1 MANMN
6 APISPTAKWILYKH
20 TSNFEIVKQTAIEL
34 KTSSTATL
42 SNSDRRNLLR
52 RLRAAGLYIG
62 RNPDEP
68 LDSIQH
74 RINTLLYYLF
84 GYREPIGKEKRFI
97 FSPLGN
103 LFMKNIDNEANL
115 RKILL
120 TMIWGK
126 QFPDPFFG
134 TPSAFEIYPFRL
146 IFKLLSDT
154 RIGHLNPLE
163 YSHCIA
169 RVESIDQ
176 VNYKKLVLDIL
187 EFRTYDLKNIK
198 EIFTLNSHHY
208 VNAFHEWEYT
218 TRLFES
224 FGLVNKSEG
233 EKIFQLLH
241 GTYTKRWVNNR
252 IVTLH
257 PQVKNFC
264 AALLESHPYWETPV
278 EVNDPERLRVDAVKE
293 IYSFCPPEL
302 LRELNLD
309 ENSVEYKLANLPKLI
324 NRFALNADIGAPDE
338 FEIQLT
344 IAMNLFIDVEASRLS
359 GPGNTDI
366 ECLYMTLNRKFA
378 VEAKSTQNK
387 LGALNAGRLE
397 LHRSKISA
405 DYTVIVT
412 PRYSPSVLT
421 DIQNTRNVIVLVST
435 FTEYLY
441 NSLATDVREL
451 SYKDIHQLALDN
463 LGGDMSEKLSQLT
476 LSKFS
481 VKEKE
486 MVGAN
491 D

>member
-1 MANMN
+1 MN

-20 TSNFEIVKQTAIEL
+20 TSNFDIVKQTAIEL
-34 KTSSTATL
+34 KSASSATL

-52 RLRAAGLYIG
+52 RLREAGLYIG

-103 LFMKNIDNEANL
+103 LFMKNIEDEASL

-134 TPSAFEIYPFRL
+134 TPTSFHIYPFRL
-146 IFKLLSDT
+146 IFKLLSDE
-154 RIGHLNPLE
+154 RIGHLTPLD
-163 YSHCIA
+163 YAHCIA
-169 RVESIDQ
+169 RIEEIDE
-176 VNYKKLVLDIL
+176 VNYEKLVLDIL
-187 EFRTYDLKNIK
+187 DFRDLNLKQVK
-198 EIFTLNSHHY
+198 EVFTNNSHHY

-218 TRLFES
+218 TRLFDS
-224 FGLVNKSEG
+224 FGLVTKSEG
-233 EKIFQLLH
+233 EKVFQLLH
-241 GTYTKRWVNNR
+241 GKSTKRWVNNGLTM
-252 IVTLH
+252 IH
-257 PQVKNFC
+257 PQVKAFC
-264 AALLESHPYWETPV
+264 GVLLDAHPYWETPV
-278 EVNDPERLRVDAVKE
+278 EVNDAERLRVDAVKE

-302 LRELNLD
+302 LIELNLT
-309 ENSVEYKLANLPKLI
+309 ESSIEYRLANLPKLI
-324 NRFALNADIGAPDE
+324 NKFALNADEGAPDE

-344 IAMNLFIDVEASRLS
+344 NAMNLFIDVEASRLS

-366 ECLYMTLNRKFA
+366 ECLYLAINKKFA

-387 LGALNAGRLE
+387 LTALNSGRLE

-405 DYTVIVT
+405 DYTIVVT

-441 NSLATDVREL
+441 NSLANDAREM
-451 SYKDIHQLALDN
+451 SYEDIHQIALSS

-476 LSKFS
+476 LSKYS

>member
-1 MANMN
+1 MN
-6 APISPTAKWILYKH
+6 APISPTSKWILYKH
-20 TSNFEIVKQTAIEL
+20 TSNFDIVKQTAIEL
-34 KTSSTATL
+34 KGASSATL
-42 SNSDRRNLLR
+42 SNSDRRSLLR
-52 RLRAAGLYIG
+52 KLRDAGLYIG

-103 LFMKNIDNEANL
+103 LFMKNIENEENL

-134 TPSAFEIYPFRL
+134 TPTNFHIYPFRL
-146 IFKLLSDT
+146 IFRLLSDE
-154 RIGHLNPLE
+154 RIDHLTPLD
-163 YSHCIA
+163 YAHCIA
-169 RVESIDQ
+169 RVESIDEI
-176 VNYKKLVLDIL
+176 NYEKLVLDIL
-187 EFRTYDLKNIK
+187 EFRTYDMKQVK
-198 EIFTLNSHHY
+198 EIFTVNSHHY

-218 TRLFES
+218 TRLFDS
-224 FGLVNKSEG
+224 FGLINKSEG
-233 EKIFQLLH
+233 QKIFQLLH
-241 GTYTKRWVNNR
+241 GTSTKRWINDGLTK
-252 IVTLH
+252 IH
-257 PQVKNFC
+257 PQVEKFC
-264 AALLESHPYWETPV
+264 SVLLESHPFWEEPV
-278 EVNDPERLRVDAVKE
+278 EVNDSERLRVDAVKE

-324 NRFALNADIGAPDE
+324 NKFALNADIGAPDE

-344 IAMNLFIDVEASRLS
+344 NAMNLFIDVEASRLS

-366 ECLYMTLNRKFA
+366 ECLYLTINKKFA

-387 LGALNAGRLE
+387 LTALNSGRLE

-405 DYTVIVT
+405 DYTIVIT

-441 NSLATDVREL
+441 NYLANDARDM
-451 SYKDIHQLALDN
+451 SYEDIHQIALSS
-463 LGGDMSEKLSQLT
+463 LGEDMSQKLSHLT

>member
-1 MANMN
+1 MN
-6 APISPTAKWILYKH
+6 APISPTPKWILYKH
-20 TSNFEIVKQTAIEL
+20 TSSFEIVKQTAIEL

-52 RLRAAGLYIG
+52 KLRDAGLYVG

-103 LFMKNIDNEANL
+103 LFMKNIENEGNL

-134 TPSAFEIYPFRL
+134 TPHNFQIYPFRL
-146 IFKLLSDT
+146 IFKLLTDD
-154 RIGHLNPLE
+154 RIKNLSPLD
-163 YSHCIA
+163 YAHCIS
-169 RVESIDQ
+169 RIETIDEI
-176 VNYKKLVLDIL
+176 NYEKLVLDIIAFRKL
-187 EFRTYDLKNIK
+187 ELKEVK
-198 EIFTLNSHHY
+198 AMFSANSHHY

-218 TRLFES
+218 TRLFDS

-233 EKIFQLLH
+233 QKVFQLLH
-241 GTYTKRWVNNR
+241 GSYTKRWVNDGLTG
-252 IVTLH
+252 IH
-257 PQVKNFC
+257 PQIKSFC
-264 AALLESHPYWETPV
+264 LKLLETHPYTETPV

-293 IYSFCPPEL
+293 IYSFCPIEL
-302 LRELNLD
+302 LEELQLD
-309 ENSVEYKLANLPKLI
+309 VNSVEYKLANLPKLI
-324 NRFALNADIGAPDE
+324 NKFALNPNIGAPDE

-344 IAMNLFIDVEASRLS
+344 NAMNLFIDVEASRLS

-366 ECLYMTLNRKFA
+366 ECLYLTINKKFA

-387 LGALNAGRLE
+387 LNALNSGRLE

-405 DYTVIVT
+405 DYTVVVT
-412 PRYSPSVLT
+412 PRYSPSVLS
-421 DIQNTRNVIVLVST
+421 DIRNTRNVIVLVST

-441 NSLATDVREL
+441 NSLATNAREM
-451 SYKDIHQLALDN
+451 SYEDIHKLALDN

-476 LSKFS
+476 LAKYS

>member
-1 MANMN
+1 
-6 APISPTAKWILYKH
+6 
-20 TSNFEIVKQTAIEL
+20 
-34 KTSSTATL
+34 L
-42 SNSDRRNLLR
+42 SNADRRNLLR
-52 RLRAAGLYIG
+52 RLRDAGLYIG

-103 LFMKNIDNEANL
+103 LFMKNIENEANL

-134 TPSAFEIYPFRL
+134 TPTNFHIYPFRL
-146 IFKLLSDT
+146 VFKLLSDE
-154 RIGHLNPLE
+154 RISHLTPLD
-163 YSHCIA
+163 YAHCIA
-169 RVESIDQ
+169 RIEEIDE
-176 VNYKKLVLDIL
+176 VNYEKLVLDIL
-187 EFRTYDLKNIK
+187 EFRDLDIK
-198 EIFTLNSHHY
+198 QIREVFTHNSHHY

-218 TRLFES
+218 TRLFDS

-233 EKIFQLLH
+233 EKVFQLLH
-241 GTYTKRWVNNR
+241 GESTKRWVKNGLT
-252 IVTLH
+252 IIH
-257 PQVKNFC
+257 PQVKIFC
-264 AALLESHPYWETPV
+264 GVLLGSHPYWETPV

-302 LRELNLD
+302 LIELNLT
-309 ENSVEYKLANLPKLI
+309 ESSIEYRLANLPKLI
-324 NRFALNADIGAPDE
+324 NKFAMNAEIGAPDE

-344 IAMNLFIDVEASRLS
+344 NAMNLFIDVEASRLS

-366 ECLYMTLNRKFA
+366 ECLYLAINRKFA

-387 LGALNAGRLE
+387 LTALNSGRLE

-405 DYTVIVT
+405 DYTIVVT

-441 NSLATDVREL
+441 NSLANDAREM
-451 SYKDIHQLALDN
+451 SYEDIHQIALSS
-463 LGGDMSEKLSQLT
+463 LGRDMSEKLSLLT
-476 LSKFS
+476 LSKYS

>member
-1 MANMN
+1 MN
-6 APISPTAKWILYKH
+6 APISPTPKWILYKH
-20 TSNFEIVKQTAIEL
+20 TSNFDIVKQTAIEL
-34 KTSSTATL
+34 KGASSATL

-52 RLRAAGLYIG
+52 RLREAGRYIG

-103 LFMKNIDNEANL
+103 LFMKNIEDEANL

-134 TPSAFEIYPFRL
+134 TPTNFHIYPFRL
-146 IFKLLSDT
+146 IFKLLSDE
-154 RIGHLNPLE
+154 RIIHLTPLD
-163 YSHCIA
+163 YAHCIA
-169 RVESIDQ
+169 RIEEIDK
-176 VNYKKLVLDIL
+176 VNYEKLVLDIL
-187 EFRTYDLKNIK
+187 EFRDLNINQVK
-198 EIFTLNSHHY
+198 EIFTRNTHHY

-218 TRLFES
+218 TRLFDS
-224 FGLVNKSEG
+224 FGLVAKSEG
-233 EKIFQLLH
+233 EKVFQLLH
-241 GTYTKRWVNNR
+241 GKTTKRWVNNGLTV
-252 IVTLH
+252 IH
-257 PQVKNFC
+257 PQVKAFC
-264 AALLESHPYWETPV
+264 GVLLDAHPYWETPV
-278 EVNDPERLRVDAVKE
+278 EVNDAERLRVDAVKE

-302 LRELNLD
+302 LIELNLT
-309 ENSVEYKLANLPKLI
+309 ESSIEYRLANLPKLI
-324 NRFALNADIGAPDE
+324 NKFALNADEGAPDE

-344 IAMNLFIDVEASRLS
+344 NAMNLFIDVEASRLS

-366 ECLYMTLNRKFA
+366 ECLYLAINKKFA

-387 LGALNAGRLE
+387 LTALNSGRLE

-405 DYTVIVT
+405 DYTIVVT

-421 DIQNTRNVIVLVST
+421 DIRNTRNVIVLVST

-441 NSLATDVREL
+441 NSLANDAREM
-451 SYKDIHQLALDN
+451 SYEDIHQIALSS
-463 LGGDMSEKLSQLT
+463 LGGDMSVKLSHLT
-476 LSKFS
+476 LSKYS

-486 MVGAN
+486 MVGVN

>member
-1 MANMN
+1 MN
-6 APISPTAKWILYKH
+6 APTSPTPKWILYKH
-20 TSNFEIVKQTAIEL
+20 TSNFDIVKQTAIEL
-34 KTSSTATL
+34 KSASSATL

-52 RLRAAGLYIG
+52 RLREAGLYIG

-103 LFMKNIDNEANL
+103 LFMKNIQDEANL

-134 TPSAFEIYPFRL
+134 TPTNFHIYPFRL
-146 IFKLLSDT
+146 IFNLLTDE
-154 RIGHLNPLE
+154 RISYLTPLD
-163 YSHCIA
+163 YAHCIA
-169 RVESIDQ
+169 RIEEIDG
-176 VNYKKLVLDIL
+176 VNYEKLVLDIL
-187 EFRTYDLKNIK
+187 EFRDLNQKQVK
-198 EIFTLNSHHY
+198 EVFTKNSHHY

-218 TRLFES
+218 TRLFDS

-233 EKIFQLLH
+233 EKVFQLLH
-241 GTYTKRWVNNR
+241 GKSTKRWVNNGR
-252 IVTLH
+252 TMIH
-257 PQVKNFC
+257 PQIKAFC
-264 AALLESHPYWETPV
+264 GVLLDTHPYWETPV
-278 EVNDPERLRVDAVKE
+278 EVNDAERLRVDAVKE

-302 LRELNLD
+302 LIELNLS
-309 ENSVEYKLANLPKLI
+309 ESSIEYRLANLPKLI
-324 NRFALNADIGAPDE
+324 NKFALNADEGAPDE

-344 IAMNLFIDVEASRLS
+344 NAMNLFVDVEASRLS

-366 ECLYMTLNRKFA
+366 ECLYLAINKKFA

-387 LGALNAGRLE
+387 LTALNSGRLE

-405 DYTVIVT
+405 DYTIVVT

-441 NSLATDVREL
+441 NSLANDAREM
-451 SYKDIHQLALDN
+451 SYEDIHKIALSS
-463 LGGDMSEKLSQLT
+463 LGGDMSEQLSHLT
-476 LSKFS
+476 LSKYS

-486 MVGAN
+486 MVEAN

>member
-1 MANMN
+1 MN
-6 APISPTAKWILYKH
+6 APISPTTKWILYKH
-20 TSNFEIVKQTAIEL
+20 TSNFDIVKQTAIEL
-34 KTSSTATL
+34 KSASSSTL
-42 SNSDRRNLLR
+42 SNSDRLNLLR
-52 RLRAAGLYIG
+52 KLRDSGLYIG
-62 RNPDEP
+62 RNPEEP

-84 GYREPIGKEKRFI
+84 GYREPMGKEKRFI

-103 LFMKNIDNEANL
+103 LFMKNIENEGNL

-134 TPSAFEIYPFRL
+134 TPANFSVYPFRL
-146 IFKLLSDT
+146 IFKLLSDVRVGYLT
-154 RIGHLNPLE
+154 PLD
-163 YSHCIA
+163 YAHCIS
-169 RVESIDQ
+169 RIEEIDE
-176 VNYKKLVLDIL
+176 VNYEKLVMDVL
-187 EFRTYDLKNIK
+187 EFRALDLKQVK
-198 EIFTLNSHHY
+198 GIFTKNSHHY

-218 TRLFES
+218 TRLFDS
-224 FGLVNKSEG
+224 FGLINKAEG

-241 GTYTKRWVNNR
+241 GKTTKRWINNG
-252 IVTLH
+252 VSKLH
-257 PQVKNFC
+257 PQVEKFC
-264 AALLESHPYWETPV
+264 EVLLDSHPYWEEPV
-278 EVNDPERLRVDAVKE
+278 NVNDAERLRVDAVKE

-302 LRELNLD
+302 LRELNLK
-309 ENSVEYKLANLPKLI
+309 ESSIEYKLANLPKLI
-324 NRFALNADIGAPDE
+324 NKFALNAEVGAPDE

-344 IAMNLFIDVEASRLS
+344 SAMNLFVDVEASRLS
-359 GPGNTDI
+359 GAGNTDI
-366 ECLYMTLNRKFA
+366 ECLFLTLKKKFA

-387 LGALNAGRLE
+387 LTALNSGRLE
-397 LHRSKISA
+397 LHRTKISA
-405 DYTVIVT
+405 DYTIVVT
-412 PRYSPSVLT
+412 PKYSPSVLT

-441 NSLATDVREL
+441 NYLANDARQM
-451 SYKDIHQLALDN
+451 SYDDIHKIALSS

-481 VKEKE
+481 VMEKE